1 MSILEEFIN
10 EYVSKNNDK
19 KISKADLKNICNSFV
34 DYISSTIEKTV
45 QENKA
50 QKKEVSIISLRNLG
64 KFSIAHRAGRDINLS
79 NKTIKVPSYWVLKFK
94 SSSVIKNKLKS
105 ITQ

>member
-19 KISKADLKNICNSFV
+19 KISKAELKNICNSFV

-45 QENKA
+45 HENKEN
-50 QKKEVSIISLRNLG
+50 KKEVNIISLRNLG
-64 KFSIAHRAGRDINLS
+64 KFSVAHRAGRDINLS
-79 NKTIKVPSYWVLKFK
+79 QKTIKVPSYWVLKFK
-94 SSSVIKNKLKS
+94 SSSVIKNKLKN
-105 ITQ
+105 IK